1 MHINK
6 LLLGLLIITLLS
18 SCATQKLT
26 EEGNTAYTAGDYT
39 TALAAWDQIIEK
51 QESKGQK
58 AEAKVYYKAGLA
70 AHKLDQTKKASDYL
84 ETAEY
89 LEFYTPKLYA
99 SLASIYQTIDNLSKE
114 IEALEN
120 YHKKYPQGER
130 IDTITVR
137 LFETYVE
144 SENWKK
150 ALNLWPEIKDQAQQ
164 DAKLLAGYLIVNKNL
179 ENGKLADKLARQ
191 IIKLDPDNIT
201 ALEYNA
207 KKYFWKA
214 ENLYVSQ
221 MKAYKN
227 NRTTSQYNKLLKAWK
242 KVWPDFRKSR
252 DYFRKLYQLAPKPE
266 YAKFLGNIYKRMDKK
281 QKANYWYNK
290 AE

>member
-1 MHINK
+1 M
-6 LLLGLLIITLLS
+6 
-18 SCATQKLT
+18 
-26 EEGNTAYTAGDYT
+26 
-39 TALAAWDQIIEK
+39 
-51 QESKGQK
+51 
-58 AEAKVYYKAGLA
+58 
-70 AHKLDQTKKASDYL
+70 
-84 ETAEY
+84 
-89 LEFYTPKLYA
+89 
-99 SLASIYQTIDNLSKE
+99 
-114 IEALEN
+114 
-120 YHKKYPQGER
+120 
-130 IDTITVR
+130 
-137 LFETYVE
+137 E